1 LDSPDIRAG
10 MALVLASLA
19 AEGQSVIRNV
29 GQIDRGYERI
39 DDKLRSLGACIERTS
54 DS

>member
-1 LDSPDIRAG
+1 
-10 MALVLASLA
+10 VLASLA

-39 DDKLRSLGACIERTS
+39 DEKLRILGAHIERAS
-54 DS
+54 DL